1 MNTTNSE
8 TSNPNHSLEY
18 AGPVSVLKRSYVGAV
33 VDSKILDPMNRALL
47 AHVGFDFVEA
57 KHNHDQR
64 DGVGCYHMTIL
75 TPQEFRTVS
84 NSLKLEGKTLDLPE
98 KVNFTLLGVGTANNQ
113 KSRSWFAVAESVE
126 VNEWRAGLGLP
137 NRDLHITLAF
147 EKGGDVHNVD
157 KSANSL
163 IPRCQELLAVLLAN
177 DGTSSTGLNVSPV
190 VLNSPIDSKQ
200 YDAIADRVREFF
212 GEEIYACSRVY
223 SAWSYGTMGL
233 DDFSLASEDEDIVE
247 SVVDIVLEELGL
259 KGVASAN

>member
-33 VDSKILDPMNRALL
+33 VDSEILDPMNRALL
-47 AHVGFDFVEA
+47 AHRGFDFIEA
-57 KHNHDQR
+57 KNNRDLR
-64 DGVGCYHMTIL
+64 DGQGKYHMTIL
-75 TPQEFRTVS
+75 DPKEFRSVS

-163 IPRCQELLAVLLAN
+163 IPRCQELLAVLLEN
-177 DGTSSTGLNVSPV
+177 DNSNIESGPKAHRSRFSDDDTFSPRV
-190 VLNSPIDSKQ
+190 VKKGDGKNPL
-200 YDAIADRVREFF
+200 E
-212 GEEIYACSRVY
+212 Y
-223 SAWSYGTMGL
+223 S
-233 DDFSLASEDEDIVE
+233 
-247 SVVDIVLEELGL
+247 
-259 KGVASAN
+259 